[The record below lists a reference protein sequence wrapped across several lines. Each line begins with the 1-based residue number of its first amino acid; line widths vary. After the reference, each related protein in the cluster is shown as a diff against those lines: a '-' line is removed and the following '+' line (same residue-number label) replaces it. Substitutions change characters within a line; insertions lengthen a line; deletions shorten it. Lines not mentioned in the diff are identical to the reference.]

1 MKRRTDSWRTLRW
14 PVVLLL
20 VAAVYGTA
28 GYMIIEDWRWLDAI
42 YMTAMTLSTVGYK
55 EIAPMSDAGQLFTI
69 TLIASGVGIALITL
83 TLVARWIA
91 EGGFGESSRRRR
103 MQRRIDAMRG
113 HYIICAYGRVGR
125 TVAREFEAE
134 GVPFVTIDKDEE
146 LEERMTR
153 DGVAYVIGDPA
164 SEQVLVAAGIAR
176 AKGLICAVDSDA
188 DNVYITLAA
197 RSIQADLFIVA
208 RASEAVS
215 ADRLYRAGA
224 NRVISPYVSSGR
236 HMAMLSLRP
245 QVVDY
250 LEVGVREQTNLRL
263 EELQVD
269 AGSDLIG
276 RALTDACGKTLPLAL
291 RRSNGEIIPNPD
303 PGLRLQGGDMLVLL
317 GRPEDLRPLEGQ
329 PSRRAP

>member
-1 MKRRTDSWRTLRW
+1 MNHNSDSWKTLRW
-14 PVVLLL
+14 PILLL
-20 VAAVYGTA
+20 FLAAFYGTA
-28 GYMIIEDWRWLDAI
+28 GYMIIEGWRFIDAL

-55 EIAPMSDAGQLFTI
+55 EIAPMSDLGQFFTI
-69 TLIASGVGIALITL
+69 TLIASGVGIALVTL

-91 EGGFGESSRRRR
+91 EGDFGERSRRRR
-103 MQRRIDAMRG
+103 MQKRIDAMDD

-134 GVPFVTIDKDEE
+134 GVPFVTIDKGEE
-146 LEERMTR
+146 LEERMLR

-164 SEQVLVAAGIAR
+164 SEGVLIAAGIGR

-197 RSIQADLFIVA
+197 RSLQPDLFIVA
-208 RASEAVS
+208 RASEAIS

-245 QVVDY
+245 QIVDY
-250 LEVGVREQTNLRL
+250 LEVGAREQTNLRL

-269 AGSDLIG
+269 AGSDLVG

-291 RRSNGEIIPNPD
+291 RRSDGEIIPNPD
-303 PGLRLQGGDMLVLL
+303 PVMRLQAGDMLVLL
-317 GRPEDLRPLEGQ
+317 GQPEDLRPLEGET
-329 PSRRAP
+329 SRRAR

>member
-1 MKRRTDSWRTLRW
+1 MKPRTESWKGLRW
-14 PVVLLL
+14 PVLLL
-20 VAAVYGTA
+20 LLATVYGTI
-28 GYMIIEDWRWLDAI
+28 GYMIIEDWRFLDAL
-42 YMTAMTLSTVGYK
+42 YMTVMTLSTVGYK
-55 EIAPMSDAGQLFTI
+55 EIAPMSDLGQLFTI

-83 TLVARWIA
+83 TLIARWIA
-91 EGGFGESSRRRR
+91 EGGPGETSRRRR
-103 MQRRIDAMRG
+103 MQKRIDGMNG

-146 LEERMTR
+146 LEERMLR
-153 DGVAYVIGDPA
+153 DGVGFVIGDPA

-197 RSIQADLFIVA
+197 RSIQPDLFIVA

-269 AGSDLIG
+269 EGSDLVG

-291 RRSNGEIIPNPD
+291 RRSNGEIIPHPD
-303 PGLRLQGGDMLVLL
+303 PGMRLQRGDMLVLL
-317 GRPEDLRPLEGQ
+317 GQPEDLRQLESGT
-329 PSRRAP
+329 SRQT

>member
-1 MKRRTDSWRTLRW
+1 
-14 PVVLLL
+14 LLL
-20 VAAVYGTA
+20 VAAIYGTT
-28 GYMIIEDWRWLDAI
+28 GYMIIEGWRFVDAI

-55 EIAPMSDAGQLFTI
+55 EIAPMSDLGQVFTI
-69 TLIASGVGIALITL
+69 TLIASGVGIALVTL

-91 EGGFGESSRRRR
+91 EGDFGERSRRRR
-103 MQRRIDAMRG
+103 MQKRIDAMDD

-125 TVAREFEAE
+125 TVAREFEGE

-146 LEERMTR
+146 LEERMMR
-153 DGVAYVIGDPA
+153 AGVAYVIGDPA
-164 SEQVLVAAGIAR
+164 SEGVLVAAGIAR

-197 RSIQADLFIVA
+197 RSLQSELFIVA
-208 RASEAVS
+208 RASEAIS

-245 QVVDY
+245 QIVDY
-250 LEVGVREQTNLRL
+250 LEVGTREQTNLRL

-269 AGSDLIG
+269 AGSDLVG
-276 RALTDACGKTLPLAL
+276 RALTDACGTTLPLAL

-303 PGLRLQGGDMLVLL
+303 PAMRLQGGDMLVLL
-317 GRPEDLRPLEGQ
+317 GQPEDLRPLEGET
-329 PSRRAP
+329 SRRAR